1 MFCACCV
8 VIILT
13 QSETVVQTPDAFLA
27 VFPRMRGAFSTFY
40 TNTTKLF
47 PQCWRGNTKVFNI
60 FSTEGQHS
68 DCFCAY
74 PAEYDV
80 CRRLR
85 STLVLHPQQRA
96 FLYNR
101 RVFRRVK
108 FHVFFACEFP
118 SHPTIESKGAG
129 EGSGFPDEAYVKEG
143 AKLVDTKEEIYAT
156 CDFVA
161 KVKEFEPCEYKLLRE
176 NQIVFTCIHPAAHPE
191 EVQALLDS
199 KCIAFTAE
207 DSHRYGSPNC
217 EAAGKAGALF
227 GLESLLSI
235 NGGKGKFV
243 NGLGGAPGV
252 KALVIGGGVVGRAAI
267 SVLHALGAW
276 VTVMDINIGTLR
288 DIGKQFNEE
297 VNTQISNRY
306 NLKKILPE
314 IDVVYNCVRW
324 PKDAK
329 EYMIDREMVRSM
341 EKGSVIVD
349 ISNDYGAIETFHET
363 THENPRYIEEGVVHY
378 CVSNIPGAISQ
389 STSIA
394 YAASVLPHF
403 RSIINN
409 GVAQACA
416 KDGFLRRSLTTY
428 KGYLTHEETSAIQ
441 GRPWVRP
448 EDILEIADQKLD
460 LAPSATKSHPDNFIK
475 LEK

>member
-1 MFCACCV
+1 MSKTGTVLALYMDRQQGVLQFV
-8 VIILT
+8 KNLEMEEKEMKFGVLKDIKVGEYRVIAT
-13 QSETVVQTPDAFLA
+13 
-27 VFPRMRGAFSTFY
+27 
-40 TNTTKLF
+40 
-47 PQCWRGNTKVFNI
+47 
-60 FSTEGQHS
+60 
-68 DCFCAY
+68 
-74 PAEYDV
+74 PAEVSMIAGDGHEVYV
-80 CRRLR
+80 
-85 STLVLHPQQRA
+85 Q
-96 FLYNR
+96 
-101 RVFRRVK
+101 
-108 FHVFFACEFP
+108 
-118 SHPTIESKGAG
+118 KGAG
-129 EGSGFPDEAYVKEG
+129 EGSGFSDEAYAAEG
-143 AKLVDTKEEIYAT
+143 AKLVDTMEEIYAE

-161 KVKEFEPCEYKLLRE
+161 KVKEIEPSEYHLLRE
-176 NQIVFTCIHPAAHPE
+176 NQIVYTCIHPAAHPQ

-243 NGLGGAPGV
+243 NGLGGAPGI
-252 KALVIGGGVVGRAAI
+252 KALVLGGGIVGKSAA

-297 VNTQISNRY
+297 VNTMISNRY
-306 NLKKILPE
+306 NIKKLLPE
-314 IDVVYNCVRW
+314 IDVVYNCVKW

-329 EYMIDREMVRSM
+329 EFLIDREMVASM

-403 RSIINN
+403 RSIMNN
-409 GVAQACA
+409 GIEAACV
-416 KDGFLRRSLTTY
+416 KDGFLRRSLTVY
-428 KGYLTHEETSAIQ
+428 KGYLTHEETSGIQ
-441 GRPWVRP
+441 GRPWIRP
-448 EDILEIADQKLD
+448 EDILGIADQKLD
-460 LAPSATKSHPDNFIK
+460 PAPPATGTRSDNFIK
-475 LEK
+475 L